1 MELINFAINGQEY
14 HLLLNGTALFNCYDR
29 LGREKTLMDHLEAG
43 DKQGYDNMLWMLCEF
58 AMQGELYRRWQ
69 GEDRGPILQYARAA
83 AEVLPSQL
91 PQLKLALAATI
102 RNGFTR
108 QHLCDE
114 DSDPWLAEIEQKK
127 TTELHGRSIFGWL
140 RTYLGSLSKRE

>member
-1 MELINFAINGQEY
+1 MELINFAINGHEY

-69 GEDRGPILQYARAA
+69 GEDRGPILQ
-83 AEVLPSQL
+83 
-91 PQLKLALAATI
+91 
-102 RNGFTR
+102 
-108 QHLCDE
+108 
-114 DSDPWLAEIEQKK
+114 
-127 TTELHGRSIFGWL
+127 
-140 RTYLGSLSKRE
+140 